1 MLFNNRAAFLQRKE
15 GFIFVKTLFDIFF
28 TFFRIGAV
36 TFGGGY
42 SMLPILQREVVEKKD
57 WATDEDLLDYY
68 AIGQCL
74 PGIIAVNTAIFI
86 GYKTKKVPGSIA
98 ASLGVIAPSIIVIT
112 LIAMLLSNFSDI
124 LAVQYAFKGIRIAVA
139 ALITEAVIKL
149 FKSNV
154 LPKKD
159 KDAPSGLLPFLKR
172 CWLQLAVCVLV
183 FVLVAVGDVSAAY
196 VVIGAAL
203 AGVAYGVIGK
213 VRAEK

>member
-1 MLFNNRAAFLQRKE
+1 
-15 GFIFVKTLFDIFF
+15 
-28 TFFRIGAV
+28 
-36 TFGGGY
+36 
-42 SMLPILQREVVEKKD
+42 MLPILQREVVEKKK

-74 PGIIAVNTAIFI
+74 PGIIAVNTAIFV

-124 LAVQYAFKGIRIAVA
+124 LAVQYAFRGIRIAVA

-159 KDAPSGLLPFLKR
+159 KDADSGLLPFLKR
-172 CWLQLAVCVLV
+172 CWLQLTVCVLV

>member
-1 MLFNNRAAFLQRKE
+1 MLFNNSAAFLQRKE

-57 WATDEDLLDYY
+57 WATDENLLDYY

-124 LAVQYAFKGIRIAVA
+124 LAVQYAFRGIRIAVA

-159 KDAPSGLLPFLKR
+159 KDAPFLKR

-196 VVIGAAL
+196 VVIGATL